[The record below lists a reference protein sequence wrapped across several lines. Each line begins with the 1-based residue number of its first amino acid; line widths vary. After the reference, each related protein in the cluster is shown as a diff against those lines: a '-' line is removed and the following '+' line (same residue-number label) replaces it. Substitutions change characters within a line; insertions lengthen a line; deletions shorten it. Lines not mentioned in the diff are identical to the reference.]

1 MTDSS
6 FDLFSQ
12 THDAVSARVISRQV
26 GTPVYVYSSN
36 IIRQRY
42 NEFDNAF
49 LDYPHRVHYALKAN
63 STLAIARLVNRLGG
77 GADVNSG
84 GELEVALRAG
94 FQPRDIVFTGVGK
107 SESELERA
115 VSLGLQ
121 AINAESF
128 GELERIDRLA
138 ITQSKQ
144 ARVALRVNPDIEAGG
159 YPQISTGKRSHKFG
173 VPIGLAREICRR
185 INKCQGL
192 IIVGLHIHI
201 GSQIVDL
208 DPLRNA
214 TKAVVN
220 LARGL
225 SDDGIQL
232 EHLDLGGGLG
242 ISYDGSEI
250 TNASEYASALIDT
263 VSLTQL
269 SLLVEPGRWIV
280 GPSGVLLT
288 SVIDVKK
295 QEDDRF
301 FVVLDA
307 GMSEFLRPALYG
319 ASHRVELLGQSSNKV
334 VTCDLVGPLCETSDI
349 VAMGQKMPL
358 PKVGDL
364 IAVFDVGAYGSA
376 MASNYNRH
384 PLPAEVMVDGN
395 NWDIIRRRQSFD
407 DLVCL
412 ET

>member
-6 FDLFSQ
+6 FDLFAK
-12 THDAVSARVISRQV
+12 TNDAVSARVILRQV

-36 IIRQRY
+36 VIRRRY

-63 STLAIARLVNRLGG
+63 STLAIARLVNKLGS

-94 FQPRDIVFTGVGK
+94 FQPQDIVFTGVGK
-107 SESELERA
+107 SKLELERA

-121 AINAESF
+121 AINAESL

-138 ITQSKQ
+138 LAQGKQ
-144 ARVALRVNPDIEAGG
+144 ARVALRVNPDVEAGG
-159 YPQISTGKRSHKFG
+159 YPQISTGKRFHKFG
-173 VPIGLAREICRR
+173 VPIGLAREVCQRV
-185 INKCQGL
+185 NKYQGL
-192 IIVGLHIHI
+192 IVVGLHIHI
-201 GSQIVDL
+201 GSQIVEL
-208 DPLRNA
+208 NPLRSA
-214 TKAVVN
+214 AKAIVS
-220 LARGL
+220 LAREL

-242 ISYDGSEI
+242 ISYDGSE
-250 TNASEYASALIDT
+250 TSSVSAYASALIDA

-280 GPSGVLLT
+280 GPAGVLLT
-288 SVIDVKK
+288 SVVDVKN
-295 QEDDRF
+295 QAGDRF

-319 ASHRVELLGQSSNKV
+319 ATHRVRLLGQNLNNV

-349 VAMGQKMPL
+349 VAMGERMPL

-364 IAVFDVGAYGSA
+364 IAIFDAGAYGSA

-384 PLPAEVMVDGN
+384 PLPAEVMVDGDD
-395 NWDIIRRRQSFD
+395 WEIIRRRQSFD
-407 DLVCL
+407 DLVYL